1 MTSIKSLMLRAEF
14 VSDSQPRLCSVCV
27 FGIPCGPMNVNPI
40 ICGLSFHRTGDD
52 ARRECSKG
60 GYWKELFLNQKKD
73 GKEV

>member
-1 MTSIKSLMLRAEF
+1 MTNIKTLMLRAEF
-14 VSDSQPRLCSVCV
+14 VSDANPRLCSLCV
-27 FGIPCGPMNVNPI
+27 FGIPCGPMNEKPI

-73 GKEV
+73 EKEA